1 MIDNNEDRTLDR
13 LLVVAFYK
21 FVKLDG
27 LASLQREIESW
38 CHSNDVFGIVLL
50 ASEGINSTIAG
61 PREGVLRVLEMIR
74 QDARFSDIQWKE
86 SFAAEQPFRKLRVRL
101 KKEIVTMGVSDIDP
115 NELVGTYVKPADWNA
130 LISDPDVIV
139 IDARNHY
146 ETEIGTFKG
155 ALEPGIDSFSELP
168 SWLEKK
174 IDIDGK
180 PQVAMF
186 CTGGIRC
193 EKSTAFLKQAGVKDV
208 YHLEGGI
215 LKYLEEV
222 PQDESLWEG
231 ECFVFDQRVAVGHG
245 LDTADYELC
254 RACRFPLSA
263 SDKQSEFFQEGVS
276 CLRCYDQT
284 SREQKLRFAE
294 RQKQFELA
302 QLRGESFKQAAKPAL
317 G

>member
-1 MIDNNEDRTLDR
+1 MDR

-21 FVKLDG
+21 FVRLND
-27 LASLQREIESW
+27 LTSLQYEIESW
-38 CHSNDVFGIVLL
+38 CRSNDVFGIVLL

-74 QDARFSDIQWKE
+74 QDARFSDMRWKE
-86 SFAAEQPFRKLRVRL
+86 SFAEEQPFHKLRVRL

-155 ALEPGIDSFSELP
+155 ALEPGLDSFRELP
-168 SWLEKK
+168 SWLEKN
-174 IDIDGK
+174 IDVDGE
-180 PQVAMF
+180 PRVAMF

-193 EKSTAFLKQAGVKDV
+193 EKSTAFLKQAGVKEV

-245 LDTADYELC
+245 LDLADYELC

-284 SREQKLRFAE
+284 SREQKTRFAE

-302 QLRGESFKQAAKPAL
+302 QSRGESFKQAAKPAR

>member
-1 MIDNNEDRTLDR
+1 MFDNNEDGTLGR

-38 CHSNDVFGIVLL
+38 CRSNDVFGIVLL

-61 PREGVLRVLEMIR
+61 SREGVMRVLKRIR
-74 QDARFSDIQWKE
+74 QDTRFSEIQWKE
-86 SFAAEQPFRKLRVRL
+86 SFATEQPFHKLRVRL
-101 KKEIVTMGVSDIDP
+101 KKEIVTMGVPEIDP
-115 NELVGTYVKPADWNA
+115 NQLVGTYVKPADWNA

-139 IDARNHY
+139 IDARNRY
-146 ETEIGTFKG
+146 ETEIGTFQG
-155 ALEPGIDSFSELP
+155 ALEPGLDSFRELP

-174 IDIDGK
+174 IDVDRN
-180 PQVAMF
+180 PRVAMF

-193 EKSTAFLKQAGVKDV
+193 EKSTAFLKQAGVKEV

-222 PQDESLWEG
+222 SEDESLWEG
-231 ECFVFDQRVAVGHG
+231 ECFVFDQRVAVGHD
-245 LDTADYELC
+245 LDVAEYELC
-254 RACRFPLSA
+254 RACRFPLSV
-263 SDKQSEFFQEGVS
+263 SDKQSDFFQEGVS

-284 SREQKLRFAE
+284 SSEQKSRFAE

-302 QLRGESFKQAAKPAL
+302 QSRGEAFKFFR
-317 G
+317 

>member
-1 MIDNNEDRTLDR
+1 MDR

-21 FVKLDG
+21 FVKLDD
-27 LASLQREIESW
+27 LTSLQYEIESW
-38 CHSNDVFGIVLL
+38 CRSNDVFGIVLL

-74 QDARFSDIQWKE
+74 QDARFSDMRWKE
-86 SFAAEQPFRKLRVRL
+86 SFAEEQPFHKLRVRL

-155 ALEPGIDSFSELP
+155 ALEPGLDSFRELP
-168 SWLEKK
+168 SWLEKN
-174 IDIDGK
+174 IDVDGE
-180 PQVAMF
+180 PRVAMF

-193 EKSTAFLKQAGVKDV
+193 EKSTAFLKQAGVKEV

-245 LDTADYELC
+245 LDLADYELC

-284 SREQKLRFAE
+284 SREQKTRFAE

-302 QLRGESFKQAAKPAL
+302 QSRGESFKQAAKPAR